1 MNNQILTKAQLQ
13 KIEQYV
19 SSKLDSL
26 NWYHTLEVR
35 KIAQKLARLEK
46 ADKEIVDTA
55 VLFHDIGYVKGGF
68 QGHAQRSAEMAREYL
83 EKEKH
88 EQRFIEEVVYCII
101 AHTLPWDNH
110 SNLVST
116 PEAKVVFDADMIQ
129 QLSELGIIKASIHFQ
144 DLIKKDFKEGIVQSR
159 DFLFKTCNLI
169 ITENGRKMAEAGYK
183 FVKDFYKELL

>member
-55 VLFHDIGYVKGGF
+55 VLFHDLGKIKI
-68 QGHAQRSAEMAREYL
+68 QGLGHSEVSAELARKFL
-83 EKEKH
+83 EKENL
-88 EQRFIEEVVYCII
+88 ETRFIEEVIYCII
-101 AHTLPWDNH
+101 AHELPWKNQ

-116 PEAKVVFDADMIQ
+116 IEAKVVFDADMIQ
-129 QLSELGIIKASIHFQ
+129 HLSEFGIIKQVLAYQEI
-144 DLIKKDFKEGIVQSR
+144 IKKNFHEGMIGSRDQLFKEY
-159 DFLFKTCNLI
+159 NLLL
-169 ITENGRKMAEAGYK
+169 TDNGRKLAEAGYK